1 MLQLS
6 VKTSHKSASISQ
18 YISGDFFLVLYFI
31 GLVGAPSCPELPSP
45 IVDVGRAK
53 AMKYLDYFR
62 HVTG

>member
-18 YISGDFFLVLYFI
+18 YFI
-31 GLVGAPSCPELPSP
+31 GLVGVPSCPELPSP